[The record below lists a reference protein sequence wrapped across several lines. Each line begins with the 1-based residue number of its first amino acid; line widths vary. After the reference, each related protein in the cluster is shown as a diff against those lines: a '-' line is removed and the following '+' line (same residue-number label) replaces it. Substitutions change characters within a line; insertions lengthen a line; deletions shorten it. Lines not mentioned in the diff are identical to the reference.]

1 MNSNPY
7 ILLDENSR
15 KKYLISIFFSF
26 FTDFQLK
33 FYCASIFY
41 LCRNC
46 KQNNWWR
53 HKVGHAQSI

>member
-1 MNSNPY
+1 M
-7 ILLDENSR
+7 R
-15 KKYLISIFFSF
+15 KLSDIHPFF

-33 FYCASIFY
+33 FYLVRIFY

-53 HKVGHAQSI
+53 HKVGHA